1 LLEILPWLLVY
12 YVKNRIQP
20 DLSSARSVALETVHI
35 NRVTQGAG
43 ASSSSH
49 VVFIYLQKFCL
60 AFSILPLFWLLDVGV
75 SIATSATNVSIYH
88 MHCCLCYS
96 ALLLAEISYYCLTEA
111 TRAHIL
117 FVLTFS
123 AVL

>member
-35 NRVTQGAG
+35 NRVIQGAG

-49 VVFIYLQKFCL
+49 VFIYLQKFCL
-60 AFSILPLFWLLDVGV
+60 GFSILRLFWLLHVGV